1 MWDDFLVGG
10 IVFASFKEKQIC
22 FSAESKDLPLSS
34 ALAFEE
40 KKICFSVGRTHH
52 VADRR
57 LEVMRGI
64 REDLRSVFFE
74 ISSSP
79 EVLRSQMSMTPS
91 ELFFTLNETLDSGGR
106 ILICRRDEKAVG
118 ILIYSVFEDLM
129 TYNLLGYI
137 ELVFV
142 MPHFRGKGVAKKLLS
157 FATNDLSGEGVD
169 ETFFECVFDSD
180 YHNWSKAVGMSEF
193 SILLEK
199 SLQQ

>member
-10 IVFASFKEKQIC
+10 IVFASFK
-22 FSAESKDLPLSS
+22 
-34 ALAFEE
+34 E

-142 MPHFRGKGVAKKLLS
+142 MPHFRGKGVGKKLLS
-157 FATNDLSGEGVD
+157 FATNNLSGEGVD